1 MEKVTCEQD
10 LDRPILNSSPWN
22 WKVSS
27 GLRSIA
33 VVIPQHTTEPVAASD
48 LAIPQ
53 GKDIR
58 PKVLFC
64 EIAVDLHDGRLE
76 FNRAE
81 C

>member
-1 MEKVTCEQD
+1 MYYN
-10 LDRPILNSSPWN
+10 RRAYPGAPP
-22 WKVSS
+22 
-27 GLRSIA
+27 
-33 VVIPQHTTEPVAASD
+33 VIPHPVAPDETFSQSCNACHEKGGFVAQYSTYTP
-48 LAIPQ
+48 LTPQ